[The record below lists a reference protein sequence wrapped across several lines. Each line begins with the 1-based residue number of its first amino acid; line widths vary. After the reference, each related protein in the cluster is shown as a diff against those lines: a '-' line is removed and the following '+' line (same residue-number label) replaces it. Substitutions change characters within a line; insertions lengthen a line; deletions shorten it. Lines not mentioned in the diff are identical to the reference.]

1 MRVTCLSRARL
12 GVTHLATN
20 CMPPGGARQ
29 ASAAESGQLRT
40 SASAAAR
47 SAGPERDATLLSIAH
62 PEGETQQRLLRETAA
77 AKCAVQLPAW
87 LSRSALRAAV
97 GRRVGG
103 PVSNRLWGGMSLQAA
118 ARGWSGVG
126 CGIQGRLVNQESYVD
141 GQQGLKFSLETSYW
155 KECHVWRR
163 LGDVA
168 DLAEAGAAWTR
179 GRGGR
184 ALGAAAWAEVFCGR
198 ACSGEWVHADPLL
211 GWLDACARPPARA
224 LSCLSA
230 LALALRAAVAAA
242 CRSRAW
248 RATARAHAQAGAR
261 GGRGGARRPAG
272 VLRRVCRRRRQGCDR
287 QARGS
292 PRSTAG
298 CAVTLTKHAGVLGRH
313 FSVVWGGRPRA
324 LSSAV
329 SRRRRMRA
337 CHRRSAGLL
346 LQLPM
351 APWACQCYSGAG
363 MFPTCA
369 R

>member
-87 LSRSALRAAV
+87 LSRSAQRAAV

-198 ACSGEWVHADPLL
+198 ACSGEWVHTDPLL
-211 GWLDACARPPARA
+211 GWLDACARAPPPSPATSLLSLWRSARRCPQPVARVHRGRRARA
-224 LSCLSA
+224 
-230 LALALRAAVAAA
+230 R
-242 CRSRAW
+242 
-248 RATARAHAQAGAR
+248 
-261 GGRGGARRPAG
+261 ARRPARVAG
-272 VLRRVCRRRRQGCDR
+272 AVARAAPLAYCAAFAGGGAKDVTARRA
-287 QARGS
+287 ARPG
-292 PRSTAG
+292 PWL
-298 CAVTLTKHAGVLGRH
+298 AVQSL
-313 FSVVWGGRPRA
+313 
-324 LSSAV
+324 
-329 SRRRRMRA
+329 
-337 CHRRSAGLL
+337 
-346 LQLPM
+346 
-351 APWACQCYSGAG
+351 
-363 MFPTCA
+363 
-369 R
+369 